1 MGPTHVQAIPSCPV
15 TLLAEQ
21 PRVLHAGA
29 CHAASLPVRML
40 GWLVAHGL
48 ASCLTTQPVQG
59 GHYVANVKCDGRW
72 YQCDDALITRIDEV
86 AAHAPEAYM
95 LFYKHLPN

>member
-1 MGPTHVQAIPSCPV
+1 MVPAE
-15 TLLAEQ
+15 LLNS
-21 PRVLHAGA
+21 LHAMGA
-29 CHAASLPVRML
+29 QCWCQR
-40 GWLVAHGL
+40 WLVAHGM
-48 ASCLTTQPVQG
+48 ASCLTTRPVQG